1 MGDFG
6 WAFLVS
12 LAVTLA
18 TGPLVIPLLRRLKF
32 GQWVRDDGPA
42 RHLTKAGTP
51 TMGGIMFLAGIAVSG
66 LVFLR
71 SSPEGLLMLAA
82 TLGFGAIGFADDFRK
97 VVLRRPLGLRAREK
111 LLAQALLAALVAAV
125 AVSHLGRGTDFVVPF
140 SGYVVP
146 GGWHLDW
153 DWWIYLILE
162 VLVIAGTA
170 NAVNLTDGLDG
181 LAAGVTV
188 PAALGLSAIAAV
200 TGRSGVAVFLAA
212 LVGGCLGF
220 LWYNNY
226 PARVFMGDT
235 GALAL
240 GGALGTAAVIT
251 RSELFLLVMG
261 GVYVAE
267 ALSVILQ
274 VLSFQLT
281 GRRIFKMSPL
291 HHHFELCGWSEVR
304 VVRTFWLFG
313 VVLAAVGLAGLYRL
327 G

>member
-1 MGDFG
+1 MGEFG

-18 TGPLVIPLLRRLKF
+18 SGPLVLPVLRRLKF

-51 TMGGIMFLAGIAVSG
+51 TMGGVMFLAGIAAST
-66 LVFLR
+66 LLFLR
-71 SSPEGLLMLAA
+71 SSPEGLVMLAA
-82 TLGFGAIGFADDFRK
+82 TLGFGAIGFADDFLK

-111 LLAQALLAALVAAV
+111 LLAQSLLAALVGAV

-140 SGYVVP
+140 SGYAVP
-146 GGWHLDW
+146 GGWHIDW
-153 DWWIYLILE
+153 GWWIYLVAE
-162 VLVIAGTA
+162 VVVITGTA

-188 PAALGLSAIAAV
+188 PAALGLGAIAAV
-200 TGRSGVAVFLAA
+200 GGRPDLAVFLAA
-212 LVGGCLGF
+212 LAGGCLGF
-220 LWYNNY
+220 LWYNHH

-240 GGALGTAAVIT
+240 GGALGTAAVIG
-251 RSELFLLVMG
+251 RSELFLLIMG
-261 GVYVAE
+261 GIYVVE

-281 GRRIFKMSPL
+281 GRRILKMSPL

-304 VVRTFWLFG
+304 VVRAFWMAG
-313 VVLAAVGLAGLYRL
+313 AVLAAVGLAGLYRL

>member
-18 TGPLVIPLLRRLKF
+18 SGPLVIPLLRRLKF

-51 TMGGIMFLAGIAVSG
+51 TMGGIMFLAGIAASA

-71 SSPEGLLMLAA
+71 SSPEGLLVLAA

-111 LLAQALLAALVAAV
+111 LLAQALLAALVGAV

-162 VLVIAGTA
+162 VLVIVGTA

-188 PAALGLSAIAAV
+188 PAALGLAAIAAV

-220 LWYNNY
+220 LWYNHY

-274 VLSFQLT
+274 VISFQLT

-291 HHHFELCGWSEVR
+291 HHHFELCGWSEPR
-304 VVRTFWLFG
+304 VVRAFWLAG

>member
-6 WAFLVS
+6 WAFLLS

-18 TGPLVIPLLRRLKF
+18 SGPLVIPLLRRLKF

-42 RHLTKAGTP
+42 RHFTKAGTP
-51 TMGGIMFLAGIAVSG
+51 TMGGIMFLAGIAISS

-71 SSPEGLLMLAA
+71 SSPEGLVMLAA
-82 TLGFGAIGFADDFRK
+82 TVGFGAIGFVDDFRK

-111 LLAQALLAALVAAV
+111 LLAQALLAALVGTV

-146 GGWHLDW
+146 GGWYLDW
-153 DWWIYLILE
+153 DWWVYLTLE
-162 VLVIAGTA
+162 VLVIVGTA

-188 PAALGLSAIAAV
+188 PAALGLAAIAAV

-220 LWYNNY
+220 LWYNHY

-274 VLSFQLT
+274 VISFRLT

-291 HHHFELCGWSEVR
+291 HHHFELCGWSEPR
-304 VVRTFWLFG
+304 VVRAFWLAG